1 MEVCC
6 RKKLKDELKTLLD
19 ESNLLYEEC
28 LAANREQEEILRNA
42 HMRLESLFQ
51 IMSTSLD
58 GGNLNERAE
67 SLLVSICMGSI
78 LECVMQLFLLAY
90 SDEYKD
96 SSWQKW
102 TDFKEE
108 ETAHLIDDALKQ
120 AVEKKAMTSRQRKS
134 ALEEVKKF
142 FRKKRDEP
150 AIESVTLSDL
160 TSFYL
165 SKNVIDDEERECF
178 KKLVDKIRNGR
189 NCVHVFSENT
199 TNNTE
204 DVLQL
209 LTDFEPILFDLRK
222 RAQYKNGTATP
233 CGDVVRDM
241 LKDYPDNTCLVI
253 VAETDDSTIAS

>member
-67 SLLVSICMGSI
+67 SLWYPYAWGQFWNVLCSYFCWHIPMNIKI
-78 LECVMQLFLLAY
+78 L
-90 SDEYKD
+90 
-96 SSWQKW
+96 SWQKW

-120 AVEKKAMTSRQRKS
+120 AVEKKAMTSDSEKS
-134 ALEEVKKF
+134 ALEEVKK
-142 FRKKRDEP
+142 
-150 AIESVTLSDL
+150 
-160 TSFYL
+160 
-165 SKNVIDDEERECF
+165 
-178 KKLVDKIRNGR
+178 
-189 NCVHVFSENT
+189 VF
-199 TNNTE
+199 
-204 DVLQL
+204 
-209 LTDFEPILFDLRK
+209 
-222 RAQYKNGTATP
+222 
-233 CGDVVRDM
+233 
-241 LKDYPDNTCLVI
+241 
-253 VAETDDSTIAS
+253 